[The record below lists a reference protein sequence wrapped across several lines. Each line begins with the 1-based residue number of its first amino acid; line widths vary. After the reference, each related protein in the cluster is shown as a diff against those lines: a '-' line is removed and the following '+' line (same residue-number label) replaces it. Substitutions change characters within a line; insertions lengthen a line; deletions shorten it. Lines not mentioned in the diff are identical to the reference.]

1 MAALDALSSVAG
13 GSGRRPPGLPQRL
26 IVFGISS
33 LSMQSVQA
41 LAALGQVCQV
51 LMLVQNPCQYYWGD
65 LVEGHALLR
74 QQLRRRQPLKPQPP
88 SATAATHP
96 LLASWGKQGRDYL
109 HLLDGF
115 DQPDQYRAHWRRVD
129 LFVDPLAMAR
139 TQLAQL
145 QSDILNLTPPPP
157 APVAQ
162 PIDGSIQFV
171 TTHSAQREL
180 EVLHDQL
187 LAWLDADPHLQAREV
202 MVMVPDMAVFAPH
215 IHAVF
220 GRFTPEQ
227 PRHVPYSVA
236 DTNARQSPLVQALAQ
251 LLNLPEARLTLAEW
265 LSLFEVAAV
274 RSRFGLDVAAVQQI
288 QNWLQAAG
296 VRWGLDAAHR
306 RAWGLPPG
314 AADLAH
320 NTWAFGLRR
329 LLLGYALGP
338 VAGGWESGADGLWQ
352 GTLAQPA
359 LSGLDAAL
367 ASALL
372 EWVGAVSHTLP
383 TLQADHS
390 PAQWG
395 QILRALVARF
405 FASDDEA
412 GELAIVRLLAPLDD
426 WLQACEEAQLD
437 TALPLQ
443 VVREHWLSSIAEV
456 GLQQRFF
463 GGGVQFGTLM
473 PMRAIPFKV
482 IALLGMNDGAYPRA
496 QAARDF
502 DLMASSWRAGDRS
515 RREDD
520 RYLFL
525 EALLSARQKLYVSW
539 QAHSATDNSVRPPSV
554 LVAQLLD
561 LLKASW
567 SPPHQ
572 PQAQP
577 LQPFSSAYFE
587 TGSGCVTYADDW
599 QKIQPPALSAYADK
613 ATETVADPPPTGI
626 FLTAPQ
632 VLRLTDLQRLLRQ
645 PVEVFLRQ
653 RLQVEFDRLDELEQ
667 EDEPFALN
675 PLQQHQ
681 LGAALLQS
689 GADAQALAKLHG
701 AGVLPLAGFGQRA
714 GHDLLDQ
721 AQSVWLARNAWLQ
734 TYPLGLDA
742 VAVNLLL
749 APGLTLSG
757 ELAGLYASDGAA
769 GSNTPC
775 LQLAARTGGVLEG
788 KAGARSARGHTLPGL
803 WVRHLAGCASGLALT
818 SVQLGVDGAVVFRPL
833 TPDDALQL
841 LKHLAQCHVAAWDAP
856 LPLACKTAWAYL
868 QTERHNPARLAAGK
882 TAKDPH
888 DVARA
893 VFEGGQRGGELA
905 ESAYLQR
912 VFQSYAE
919 LQPGLPHW
927 AQRLYG
933 DVLAH
938 CELWQEGSP

>member
-1 MAALDALSSVAG
+1 
-13 GSGRRPPGLPQRL
+13 
-26 IVFGISS
+26 
-33 LSMQSVQA
+33 
-41 LAALGQVCQV
+41 
-51 LMLVQNPCQYYWGD
+51 
-65 LVEGHALLR
+65 
-74 QQLRRRQPLKPQPP
+74 
-88 SATAATHP
+88 
-96 LLASWGKQGRDYL
+96 
-109 HLLDGF
+109 
-115 DQPDQYRAHWRRVD
+115 
-129 LFVDPLAMAR
+129 
-139 TQLAQL
+139 
-145 QSDILNLTPPPP
+145 
-157 APVAQ
+157 
-162 PIDGSIQFV
+162 
-171 TTHSAQREL
+171 
-180 EVLHDQL
+180 
-187 LAWLDADPHLQAREV
+187 
-202 MVMVPDMAVFAPH
+202 
-215 IHAVF
+215 
-220 GRFTPEQ
+220 
-227 PRHVPYSVA
+227 
-236 DTNARQSPLVQALAQ
+236 
-251 LLNLPEARLTLAEW
+251 
-265 LSLFEVAAV
+265 
-274 RSRFGLDVAAVQQI
+274 
-288 QNWLQAAG
+288 
-296 VRWGLDAAHR
+296 
-306 RAWGLPPG
+306 
-314 AADLAH
+314 
-320 NTWAFGLRR
+320 
-329 LLLGYALGP
+329 
-338 VAGGWESGADGLWQ
+338 
-352 GTLAQPA
+352 
-359 LSGLDAAL
+359 
-367 ASALL
+367 
-372 EWVGAVSHTLP
+372 
-383 TLQADHS
+383 
-390 PAQWG
+390 
-395 QILRALVARF
+395 
-405 FASDDEA
+405 
-412 GELAIVRLLAPLDD
+412 
-426 WLQACEEAQLD
+426 
-437 TALPLQ
+437 
-443 VVREHWLSSIAEV
+443 
-456 GLQQRFF
+456 
-463 GGGVQFGTLM
+463 
-473 PMRAIPFKV
+473 
-482 IALLGMNDGAYPRA
+482 
-496 QAARDF
+496 
-502 DLMASSWRAGDRS
+502 
-515 RREDD
+515 
-520 RYLFL
+520 
-525 EALLSARQKLYVSW
+525 
-539 QAHSATDNSVRPPSV
+539 
-554 LVAQLLD
+554 
-561 LLKASW
+561 
-567 SPPHQ
+567 
-572 PQAQP
+572 
-577 LQPFSSAYFE
+577 
-587 TGSGCVTYADDW
+587 
-599 QKIQPPALSAYADK
+599 
-613 ATETVADPPPTGI
+613 
-626 FLTAPQ
+626 

-721 AQSVWLARNAWLQ
+721 AQSVWLARNAWLK